1 MRSALSGSIAIT
13 LLLSAASAFADG
25 DGAAAPPSVKARL
38 SGYERTALDNAL
50 ARAKGEVDPSPAGK
64 IIESIVT
71 VPFEVFEKRDFIP
84 EVFLGFVNWFHVT
97 SKPYVIE
104 REVLLAPGQ
113 RYDQAFVDE
122 TARNLRNTRQV
133 SLVLVTPVVGSAPDR
148 VKLLVI
154 TKDIWSL
161 RLNADYRFAGGKLE
175 YLLVEPS
182 EENFLGTHQSISA
195 TFQMRQDTFSFGGRY
210 KIPRLAGSRIQASAS
225 GGVIL
230 GRTSGLVE
238 GSYGSFVYGQPLY
251 ATKATWAWEGTMSWR
266 HETVRRFVGSKLRT
280 FDSKTTPDDDAIPFT
295 YGSDAL
301 SGRYSVTRSFGV
313 RSKTDVMA
321 GISANRNVYR
331 TGDLTSFAA
340 SARADFLDRA
350 VPVSD
355 TQIGPYLQ
363 VRSYVNRYVTVLD
376 FNTLGLQEDY
386 IAGHDAYLKLSP
398 VTTALGSSRSFL
410 GVYASVAYTIPLGDG
425 LARGYVELTNELTTS
440 GIPDG
445 SVDVGVRLT
454 TPRTPVGRLHFDA
467 RVLNRYA
474 NYLNARSSLGGDS
487 RPRGYPSGAFIGKDV
502 VAATLEFRSRA
513 AQILGCQLGGAVFF
527 DAGDAA
533 DGFDEMLIKQSAGFG
548 VRVLFPQLDRVVMRA
563 DWGFPLTRGVVP
575 TGGFPGDIVITFRQA
590 FPMPTLPATN

>member
-1 MRSALSGSIAIT
+1 MRSAISGSIAIT
-13 LLLSAASAFADG
+13 LLLSVASAFADG

-38 SGYERTALDNAL
+38 SGYERTSLDNAL
-50 ARAKGEVDPSPAGK
+50 ARVKGEVDPSPAGK
-64 IIESIVT
+64 IIESIAI

-133 SLVLVTPVVGSAPDR
+133 SLVLVTPIVGSAPDR

-161 RLNADYRFAGGKLE
+161 RLNSDYRFAGGKLE
-175 YLLVEPS
+175 YLFLEPS

-210 KIPRLAGSRIQASAS
+210 RIPRLVGSRIQAAVSA
-225 GGVIL
+225 GVIL
-230 GRTSGLVE
+230 GRNSGLVE
-238 GSYGSFVYGQPLY
+238 GSYGSFAYGQPLY

-280 FDSKTTPDDDAIPFT
+280 FDSKTTPDDDAIPYI

-313 RSKTDVMA
+313 RSKTDVTA
-321 GISANRNVYR
+321 GLSANRNVYR
-331 TGDLTSFAA
+331 PRDLTSFAA
-340 SARADFLDRA
+340 SARADFLGRA

-363 VRSYVNRYVTVLD
+363 LRSYVNRYVTVLD

-398 VTTALGSSRSFL
+398 VTTSLGSSRNFL
-410 GVYASVAYTIPLGDG
+410 GVYASAAYTIPLGDG
-425 LARGYVELTNELTTS
+425 LARGYLELTNELTTS

-445 SVDVGVRLT
+445 SVDVGVRFT

-513 AQILGCQLGGAVFF
+513 AQILGCQLGGALFF
-527 DAGDAA
+527 DAGDAS
-533 DGFDEMLIKQSAGFG
+533 DGFDKMLIKQSAGFG

-575 TGGFPGDIVITFRQA
+575 TGGFPGDIVVTFRQA
-590 FPMPTLPATN
+590 FPMPALPVAN

>member
-50 ARAKGEVDPSPAGK
+50 ARVKGEVDPSPAGK

>member
-50 ARAKGEVDPSPAGK
+50 ARVKGVVDPSPAGK

>member
-13 LLLSAASAFADG
+13 LLLSAASAFANG

-50 ARAKGEVDPSPAGK
+50 ARVKGVVDPSPAGK

-533 DGFDEMLIKQSAGFG
+533 DGFDKMLIKQSAGFG

>member
-1 MRSALSGSIAIT
+1 MRSAISGSIAIA
-13 LLLSAASAFADG
+13 LLLAAEAAFAE
-25 DGAAAPPSVKARL
+25 GAAAPPSAKARL
-38 SGYERTALDNAL
+38 SGYERTSLENAL
-50 ARAKGEVDPSPAGK
+50 ARVKGEVDPSPAGK
-64 IIESIVT
+64 IIESIVI

-113 RYDQAFVDE
+113 RYNQAFVDE

-133 SLVLVTPVVGSAPDR
+133 SLVLVTPIVGSAPGR

-161 RLNADYRFAGGKLE
+161 RLNSDYRFAGGKLE
-175 YLLVEPS
+175 YLFLEPS
-182 EENFLGTHQSISA
+182 EENFLGTHQSIFA

-210 KIPRLAGSRIQASAS
+210 RIPRLAGSRIQASAS

-230 GRTSGLVE
+230 GRESGLVE
-238 GSYGSFVYGQPLY
+238 GSYGSFAYGQPLY
-251 ATKATWAWEGTMSWR
+251 ATKATWAWEGAMSWR
-266 HETVRRFVGSKLRT
+266 QETVRRFVGSKLRT
-280 FDSKTTPDDDAIPFT
+280 FDSTTTTDDDAIPFT

-313 RSKTDVMA
+313 QLKTDVMV

-331 TGDLTSFAA
+331 TGDLTRFAP
-340 SARADFLDRA
+340 SARADFLGRA

-398 VTTALGSSRSFL
+398 VLAELGSSRSFL
-410 GVYASVAYTIPLGDG
+410 GVYASAAYTVPLGDG

-440 GIPDG
+440 GVPDG
-445 SVDVGVRLT
+445 SIDVGVRLT

-467 RVLNRYA
+467 RVLGRYA
-474 NYLNARSSLGGDS
+474 NYLNARSALGGDS

-502 VAATLEFRSRA
+502 VAATLEYRSRS
-513 AQILGCQLGGAVFF
+513 AQILGCQLGGALFF
-527 DAGDAA
+527 DAGDAS
-533 DGFDEMLIKQSAGFG
+533 DGFDKMLIKQSAGFG

-575 TGGFPGDIVITFRQA
+575 AGGFPGDIVVTFRQA
-590 FPMPTLPATN
+590 FPMPALPVAN